1 LIHFDFSGSDALLIL
16 PPLALLG
23 FIFCLVY
30 EKTGSLYPVI
40 AMHSI
45 NNSIA
50 YGAQADGWEVS
61 AVLGPLML
69 VACILLPR
77 LSAREPALR

>member
-1 LIHFDFSGSDALLIL
+1 M
-16 PPLALLG
+16 LG

-30 EKTGSLYPVI
+30 ERTGSIYPVI

-50 YGAQADGWEVS
+50 YGAQAEGWEVS

-69 VACILLPR
+69 LACVLVPR
-77 LSAREPALR
+77 ISPPAPALRLSH